1 MSLTGSPSR
10 SGSARQFVTHFTDS
24 GGERYSVSFGGDTS
38 STHFFYDGWVYIAK
52 PSGQIANLEMD
63 LNQVMDNGQTVIYG
77 FQCDGYAGTWDYSK
91 NAGTPE
97 KQKGEWVRSKAA
109 CDPRQWSA
117 NTWHHV
123 QIEFSRDDAGKV
135 TYESVWLDGKEEKIN
150 ATAASAYALGWGS
163 SNLVTNF
170 QVDGRGAS
178 GKSTVYLDEFT
189 VYRW

>member
-10 SGSARQFVTHFTDS
+10 SGAARQFVTHFTES

-52 PSGQIANLEMD
+52 PSGEIANLEMD
-63 LNQVMDNGQTVIYG
+63 INQVMDNGQTVIYG
-77 FQCDGYAGTWDYSK
+77 FQCDGYSGTWDYSK

-97 KQKGEWVRSKAA
+97 KQKGEWLHSNAG
-109 CDPRQWSA
+109 CDPRTWSA

-135 TYESVWLDGKEEKIN
+135 TYDSVWMDGKEQKIGV
-150 ATAASAYALGWGS
+150 TAASAYALGWGS
-163 SNLVTNF
+163 NLVTNF
-170 QVDGRGAS
+170 QVDGHGAG
-178 GKSTVYLDEFT
+178 GKSTVYLDELT
-189 VYRW
+189 IYRW